1 MQFIQGTNRH
11 QTYFSR
17 LNDQVGTD
25 NPVRLMDAFVDK
37 LDLQKLGFINT
48 IHKSEGRPPYAPGVL
63 LKLYL
68 YGYLNK
74 IRSSR
79 KLEKECSRNI
89 ELQWLLQNLQP
100 NYHTIA
106 DFRKLH
112 VVALQSM
119 FRLYVHFLD
128 EAGLLGKTTIAV
140 DGSKFKA
147 VNSKK
152 NNYNQKKIDKH
163 QQFIKDKAE
172 KYLQELDELDK
183 QEQASNKEELQAK
196 REKIQQGL
204 EKLKERTIK
213 YDSLQQQLNNTT
225 DKQISSTDP
234 DSRSIIIVKNIVEVA
249 YNVQNV
255 VGDKHNLIVQTQ
267 ATNTNDGKALHK
279 AAMQAKQNL
288 QLQKEDALMAL
299 ADKGYHTGAELKA
312 CQQDKIIT
320 HVAYKEQPGVKHI
333 ANEFLAESFCYDKQA
348 DTYTCPAGAVLT
360 SLGTWHNKKGEAGE
374 TSYRFKTYRT
384 DACKNCPLKN
394 QCTKLPKRIIQRS
407 EYQDAVD
414 INDNNIKQNPQYYKR
429 RQAIVEHPFGTIKR
443 HWGYTHTLLK
453 GMQKVNGEMNLIMF
467 CYNFLRTKNILGF
480 DKMLEAIKNWQP
492 NYSKIVCALKNGL
505 IKMIYSQNKPS
516 HFLNNSPIVF
526 LRLLRSTA
534 LSLTLNCTDCFL
546 WERAFFHSLTSRAC
560 RSTGISTVSARNR

>member
-1 MQFIQGTNRH
+1 MQFITGQQRN
-11 QTYFSR
+11 QTYFAT
-17 LNDQVGTD
+17 LDDQLAAD
-25 NPVRLMDAFVDK
+25 NPVRLMDAFIDK
-37 LDLQKLGFINT
+37 LDLQKLGFQKT
-48 IHKSEGRPPYAPGVL
+48 VHKSEGRPPYASGVL

-112 VVALQSM
+112 ADPLQSM
-119 FRLYVHFLD
+119 FRLYVQFLGD
-128 EAGLLGKTTIAV
+128 AGLLGKTTLAV

-163 QQFIKDKAE
+163 RQFIVDKTT

-183 QEQASNKEELQAK
+183 QENTIAADDLQIK
-196 REKIQQGL
+196 KEKITEGL
-204 EKLKERTIK
+204 AKLKERTIK
-213 YDSLQQQLNNTT
+213 YDALQQQLNNTE
-225 DKQISSTDP
+225 DKQISTSDT

-249 YNVQNV
+249 YNVQNGV
-255 VGDKHNLIVQTQ
+255 DDKHNLIVETQ

-279 AAMQAKQNL
+279 AATRAKENL
-288 QLQKEDALMAL
+288 QLKKEDPLMLL
-299 ADKGYHTGAELKA
+299 ADKGYHTGAELQQ
-312 CQQDKIIT
+312 CQQDNMIT
-320 HVAYKEQPGVKHI
+320 HVAYKEQPSVKHI
-333 ANEFLAESFCYDKQA
+333 ATEFLSESFDYDKA
-348 DTYTCPAGAVLT
+348 TDSYRCPAGAVLT
-360 SLGTWHNKKGEAGE
+360 SLGTWHNKKGEANE

-384 DACKNCPLKN
+384 DGCKTCPLKN
-394 QCTKLPKRIIQRS
+394 KCTKLPKRIIHRS

-414 INDNNIKQNPQYYKR
+414 INDNNIKQNPHYYKR

-453 GMQKVNGEMNLIMF
+453 GLKKVNGEMNLIMF

-492 NYSKIVCALKNGL
+492 DYTKVVCALKNGF
-505 IKMIYSQNKPS
+505 IKMVYRQNE
-516 HFLNNSPIVF
+516 
-526 LRLLRSTA
+526 A
-534 LSLTLNCTDCFL
+534 LSFL
-546 WERAFFHSLTSRAC
+546 QIYPMLFLKA
-560 RSTGISTVSARNR
+560 V